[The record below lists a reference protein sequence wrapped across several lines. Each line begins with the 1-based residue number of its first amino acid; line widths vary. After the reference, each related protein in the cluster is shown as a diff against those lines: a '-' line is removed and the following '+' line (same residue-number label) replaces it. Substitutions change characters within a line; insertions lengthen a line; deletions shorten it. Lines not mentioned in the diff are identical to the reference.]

1 MKEIVCEKFLHHILL
16 ITQTD
21 NEFMESEFRIGFGFR
36 WLSSLILVPSPP
48 ANITTF
54 ISVLHCISGTLYSSR
69 ILFRLYSFLPAFHP
83 AHILSCLHSILSA
96 LFPACIPSC
105 LYSFLLTFHPARIL
119 LPEHIQLVLFQ
130 YPERVLYLIQSFAVF
145 KLCLQFFSPVL

>member
-1 MKEIVCEKFLHHILL
+1 M
-16 ITQTD
+16 
-21 NEFMESEFRIGFGFR
+21 GFGFR

-54 ISVLHCISGTLYSSR
+54 ISVLHCISGALYSSR
-69 ILFRLYSFLPAFHP
+69 ILFRLHSFLPAFHP
-83 AHILSCLHSILSA
+83 VRTRSCLHFIL
-96 LFPACIPSC
+96 LK
-105 LYSFLLTFHPARIL
+105 FHPARIL

-130 YPERVLYLIQSFAVF
+130 YPERVLYLVQSFAVF